1 MDRPRSKETGT
12 TVNMRASMMTAMEF
26 WLSQISQIAAVKAQ
40 VTYCLHISPPPL
52 EPQDASFRVVIKS
65 LPVSNP
71 AIMDILPIGLHQR

>member
-26 WLSQISQIAAVKAQ
+26 WPSQISQIAAVKAQ
-40 VTYCLHISPPPL
+40 VTYCLDISPPPL

-65 LPVSNP
+65 LPVINP